1 MPVID
6 ARCRQKLTENRIGF
20 LHSAG
25 FSLPENCE
33 FEPPCSIKWMQI
45 ENSLSLGA
53 FSYAVSGYYFACRIG
68 RYVSIGEQVQVGR
81 HNHPMNWATT
91 SPFFFTDHAAVLDL
105 SIDEARG
112 VKVDDFMLNKPGQ
125 LLRYTEIG
133 NDVWIGHGA
142 FITPGV
148 KIGHGAVVG
157 AYSVVTRDVE
167 PYSIVVGAPAR
178 VKRLRFEERVV
189 ERMLAVAWWRYAF
202 WDLRGASTTE
212 PMKFLDTVEDKIAA
226 GKISEYKPDKV
237 RLTDVLK
244 PDSAQ
249 AAAG

>member
-1 MPVID
+1 
-6 ARCRQKLTENRIGF
+6 
-20 LHSAG
+20 
-25 FSLPENCE
+25 
-33 FEPPCSIKWMQI
+33 
-45 ENSLSLGA
+45 
-53 FSYAVSGYYFACRIG
+53 
-68 RYVSIGEQVQVGR
+68 
-81 HNHPMNWATT
+81 
-91 SPFFFTDHAAVLDL
+91 
-105 SIDEARG
+105 
-112 VKVDDFMLNKPGQ
+112 
-125 LLRYTEIG
+125 
-133 NDVWIGHGA
+133 
-142 FITPGV
+142 
-148 KIGHGAVVG
+148 VVG